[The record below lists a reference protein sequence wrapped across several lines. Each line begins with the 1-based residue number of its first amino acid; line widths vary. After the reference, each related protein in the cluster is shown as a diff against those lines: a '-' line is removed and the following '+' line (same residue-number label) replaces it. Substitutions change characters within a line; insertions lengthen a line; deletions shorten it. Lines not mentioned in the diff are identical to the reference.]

1 MSYRFMRLLV
11 FFDLPTITAQDKRE
25 YRAFRKLLIKNG
37 FFMMQESVYCR
48 MILNKGQEEAI
59 VSILLKISP
68 RMDWSSSYRLRKS
81 SFPILS
87 ALREVLRRMYS
98 LVMNGW
104 WFCEAP
110 HSRLSNQFN
119 MERLFRSH
127 PHY

>member
-59 VSILLKISP
+59 EIGRASC
-68 RMDWSSSYRLRKS
+68 
-81 SFPILS
+81 
-87 ALREVLRRMYS
+87 RERVCQY
-98 LVMNGW
+98 V
-104 WFCEAP
+104 
-110 HSRLSNQFN
+110 
-119 MERLFRSH
+119 
-127 PHY
+127 